1 MRRLLALLLAIALL
15 GGTIASA
22 QRLTIASAGNPPT
35 LDPHAT
41 FNGLTFGVTNQ
52 VYETLVRL
60 NPAAEVVPGLATS
73 WSYPDANTLRL
84 TLREGVTFHDGSAL
98 DADAVVAS
106 LERFLDPAAT
116 RPGRFVLAAISS
128 VTAVDATTVDVVTA
142 APFAPLLAH
151 LAHPV
156 TAIVP
161 VAHSETLARQPIG
174 SGPYQFVNWVDN
186 SEVVLRAYPGYWG
199 GEVAI
204 DEVVIRIIPE
214 ISTQV
219 VELQTGGVDIAFTLP
234 ADNYDALAGE
244 AGLESRAFPG
254 WGTNLVGFNSAN
266 PKLADIRVRQ
276 ALAHAIDKELIAEE
290 LLRGQASP
298 AVSAIAPT
306 VRYHLAQDEAYP
318 YDPERARAL
327 LAEAGVSGLSLT
339 LDVYQNAPLETI
351 AGALQ
356 FMFSEIGVNVEVRVQ
371 PFAAYAEQTVKDDTE
386 LYISGWGTVTLDADY
401 TLFAFYHSSEIPVN
415 NVSRFSDP
423 EVDALLEL
431 GRANPDASVR
441 EGAYAQ
447 VQERAQA
454 AATLIPLIYP
464 LSNYVKSDRLQG
476 EVVAFSWI
484 DLNLRNATL
493 TD

>member
-1 MRRLLALLLAIALL
+1 MRRLLLPLLAIALL
-15 GGTIASA
+15 GGTTAFA
-22 QRLTIASAGNPPT
+22 QRLTIASSGNPPT

-52 VYETLVRL
+52 IYETLVRL
-60 NPAAEVVPGLATS
+60 DTDTEVVPGLATA
-73 WSYPDANTLRL
+73 WSHPDPNTLRL
-84 TLREGVTFHDGSAL
+84 TLREGVTFHDGTPL
-98 DADAVVAS
+98 DAAAVVAS
-106 LERFLDPAAT
+106 LERFLDPDAT
-116 RPGRFVLAAISS
+116 RPGRFVLAAVSE
-128 VTAVDATTVDVVTA
+128 VVAVDPTTVDIVTS

-161 VAHSETLARQPIG
+161 VNHADSLARSPVG
-174 SGPYQFVNWVDN
+174 SGPYQFVSWVDN
-186 SEVVLRAYPGYWG
+186 SEVVLRAHPDYWG

-234 ADNYDALAGE
+234 ADNYYALAGE
-244 AGLESRAFPG
+244 AGLESREFPG
-254 WGTNLVGFNSAN
+254 WGTHVLGFNSAN

-276 ALAHAIDKELIAEE
+276 ALAHAVDKQLIAEE

-306 VRYHLAQDEAYP
+306 VRYHLEQDEAYP

-327 LAEAGVSGLSLT
+327 LAEAGVGGLSLT

-351 AGALQ
+351 AQALQ
-356 FMFSEIGVNVEVRVQ
+356 FMFSEVGVNVEVRVQ
-371 PFAAYAEQTVKDDTE
+371 PYAAYAEQTVKDDTE
-386 LYISGWGTVTLDADY
+386 LYLSGWGTVTLDADY

-423 EVDALLEL
+423 DVDALLE
-431 GRANPDASVR
+431 RARAEPDSDLRAD
-441 EGAYAQ
+441 AYTQ

-454 AATLIPLIYP
+454 AATLIPLVYP
-464 LSNYVKSDRLQG
+464 LSNYVKNDRLQG

-484 DLNLRNATL
+484 DLDLRNAAL
-493 TD
+493 LD

>member
-1 MRRLLALLLAIALL
+1 MRRLLLSLLAIAIV
-15 GGTIASA
+15 GGSIASA
-22 QRLTIASAGNPPT
+22 QRLTIASSGNPPT

-60 NPAAEVVPGLATS
+60 SPAAEAVPGLAAS

-84 TLREGVTFHDGSAL
+84 VLREGVTFHDGSAL
-98 DADAVVAS
+98 DAEAVVAS
-106 LERFLDPAAT
+106 LERFLDPSAT
-116 RPGRFVLAAISS
+116 RPGRFVLAAISA
-128 VTAVDATTVDVVTA
+128 VTAIDETTVDIVTT

-161 VAHSETLARQPIG
+161 VAHSDTLARQPIG
-174 SGPYQFVNWVDN
+174 SGPFQFVNWVDN
-186 SEVVLRAYPGYWG
+186 SEVVLRAYPDYWG
-199 GEVAI
+199 GEAAI

-254 WGTNLVGFNSAN
+254 WGTHLVGFNSAN

-306 VRYHLAQDEAYP
+306 VRYHVDQDEAYP

-327 LAEAGVSGLSLT
+327 LAEAGGSGLALT

-351 AGALQ
+351 AQALQ
-356 FMFSEIGVNVEVRVQ
+356 FMFSEIGVAVDVRVQ
-371 PFAAYAEQTVKDDTE
+371 PYAAYAEQTVKDDTE

-415 NVSRFSDP
+415 NASRFSDP

-431 GRANPDASVR
+431 GRADPDAAVR
-441 EGAYAQ
+441 ADAYAQ

-454 AATLIPLIYP
+454 AVTMVPLVYP

-484 DLNLRNATL
+484 YLDLRSASL

>member
-1 MRRLLALLLAIALL
+1 MRRLLLPLLATLLL
-15 GGTIASA
+15 GGAFASA
-22 QRLTIASAGNPPT
+22 QRLTIASSGNPPT

-52 VYETLVRL
+52 IYETLVRL
-60 NPAAEVVPGLATS
+60 NPQAEVVPGLATA
-73 WSYPDANTLRL
+73 WAYPDPNTLRL
-84 TLREGVTFHDGSAL
+84 TLRDGVTFHDGSPL

-106 LERFLDPAAT
+106 LERFLDPDAT
-116 RPGRFVLAAISS
+116 RPGRFVLAAISE
-128 VTAVDATTVDVVTA
+128 VAAVDATTVDIVTA

-161 VAHSETLARQPIG
+161 VAQGDALARTPVG
-174 SGPYQFVNWVDN
+174 SGPFQFVRWVDN
-186 SEVVLRAYPGYWG
+186 SEVVLQAYPAYWG
-199 GEVAI
+199 GEVDI

-234 ADNYDALAGE
+234 ADNYDGLVGE
-244 AGLESRAFPG
+244 PGLESRAFPG
-254 WGTNLVGFNSAN
+254 WGTNVFGFNSAN

-306 VRYHLAQDEAYP
+306 VRYHLDQDEAYP
-318 YDPERARAL
+318 YDPERAAAL

-351 AGALQ
+351 AQALQ
-356 FMFSEIGVNVEVRVQ
+356 FMFSEVGVSVEVRVQ
-371 PFAAYAEQTVKDDTE
+371 PYAAYAEQTVKDDTE
-386 LYISGWGTVTLDADY
+386 LYLSGWGTVTLDADY

-423 EVDALLEL
+423 EVDALLE
-431 GRANPDASVR
+431 RARAEPESAVR
-441 EGAYAQ
+441 ADAYAQ

-454 AATLIPLIYP
+454 AATLIPLVYP

-484 DLNLRNATL
+484 DLDLRNASL
-493 TD
+493 AD